1 MSPRPDVAL
10 RPLELTDWPAVHSWS
25 GLPEACRYQPWG
37 PDSEAEAEA
46 FVRGA
51 VDAWS
56 ERPLLRESYAA
67 LVDGEVLGLGVL
79 ELGRNA
85 RHRQGE
91 ISYAVHPRVWR
102 EGVGTAIGAALL
114 RIGFADR
121 GLHRIAATCDPRNA
135 ASAAILRRL
144 GMTYEG
150 RLRHTMLVRDG
161 WRDSETF
168 GILEHEWCV
177 SAEPATNV

>member
-1 MSPRPDVAL
+1 MSPRPEVLL
-10 RPLELTDWPAVHSWS
+10 RPLELTDWPAVHSWAS
-25 GLPEACRYQPWG
+25 LPEACRYQAWG
-37 PDSEAEAEA
+37 PDSEAETEE

-51 VDAWS
+51 VEAWS
-56 ERPLLRESYAA
+56 ERPLLQESYAA
-67 LVDGEVLGLGVL
+67 LVDGEVLGMGVL
-79 ELGRNA
+79 KLGPRA

-91 ISYAVHPRVWR
+91 ISYIVHPRVWR
-102 EGVGTAIGAALL
+102 RGVGTVIGAALL

-135 ASAAILRRL
+135 GSAAILRRI

-168 GILEHEWCV
+168 GILEDEWRGT
-177 SAEPATNV
+177 AERATGA